1 MTITSLS
8 ELLPASLSMALS
20 SPCATTSS
28 TRHSKLG
35 NSCCADMLSDCGF
48 PQSSPRLNPAG
59 LFSSV
64 DVCPLMVVVALAV
77 EQVGLDGSSEAFD
90 RLDELLAL
98 QEPAARCNERYLSAC
113 HGAVVTFRAAA
124 CVTSQRRSPA
134 GFW

>member
-1 MTITSLS
+1 MVPLAPVALVLMICV
-8 ELLPASLSMALS
+8 PAVVV
-20 SPCATTSS
+20 
-28 TRHSKLG
+28 G
-35 NSCCADMLSDCGF
+35 VVDMLSDCGF

-77 EQVGLDGSSEAFD
+77 EQMGLDGLSEAFD

-98 QEPAARCNERYLSAC
+98 QGPAARCNERYLSAC